1 MSDRDWRLFLKDI
14 RECSVRVLEYAGAMT
29 SEEFFEDRKTLD
41 AVMRNLA
48 IIGEAAKKIPAD
60 VRRKYPDIPW
70 KKMAGLRDI
79 VVHDYFGIDED
90 IIWDV
95 VSVRIPELKQSMD
108 VMNGNIDLNLGSRP
122 EGLAQAGRDPG
133 LKHKN

>member
-1 MSDRDWRLFLKDI
+1 MSERDWRLFLKDI
-14 RECSVRVLEYAGAMT
+14 HESSLRVLEYVGAM
-29 SEEFFEDRKTLD
+29 SMEELFHDSKSVD

-60 VRRKYPDIPW
+60 VRRRYPDVEW
-70 KKMAGLRDI
+70 KKLAGLRDI

-95 VSVRIPELKQSMD
+95 VTVRIPELKRR
-108 VMNGNIDLNLGSRP
+108 IDIMISEISR
-122 EGLAQAGRDPG
+122 
-133 LKHKN
+133 N

>member
-1 MSDRDWRLFLKDI
+1 MSERDWQLFLKDI
-14 RECSVRVLEYAGAMT
+14 HESAARIVEYVGTM
-29 SEEFFEDRKTLD
+29 SNEEFFQDPKSVD

-60 VRRKYPDIPW
+60 ARRRYPSVEW

-95 VSVRIPELKQSMD
+95 VTIRIPELKRQ
-108 VMNGNIDLNLGSRP
+108 IDIMIS
-122 EGLAQAGRDPG
+122 EVSKD
-133 LKHKN
+133 

>member
-1 MSDRDWRLFLKDI
+1 MSERDWRLFLKDI
-14 RECSVRVLEYAGAMT
+14 RDSSARVIDYAGSM
-29 SEEFFEDRKTLD
+29 SREDFFQDAKTVD

-48 IIGEAAKKIPAD
+48 IIGEAAKKIPAA
-60 VRRKYPDIPW
+60 VRRQYPEVAW

-95 VSVRIPELKQSMD
+95 VSGRIPELKGHLDAIVTDMHQD
-108 VMNGNIDLNLGSRP
+108 
-122 EGLAQAGRDPG
+122 
-133 LKHKN
+133 

>member
-1 MSDRDWRLFLKDI
+1 MS
-14 RECSVRVLEYAGAMT
+14 
-29 SEEFFEDRKTLD
+29 SEEFFDDSKSVD

-60 VRRKYPDIPW
+60 VRRRYPSFEW
-70 KKMAGLRDI
+70 KKMAGLRDV

-95 VSVRIPELKQSMD
+95 VTVRMPELKRQTDIMTSD
-108 VMNGNIDLNLGSRP
+108 VSKD
-122 EGLAQAGRDPG
+122 
-133 LKHKN
+133 

>member
-1 MSDRDWRLFLKDI
+1 MSERDWRLFLKDI
-14 RECSVRVLEYAGAMT
+14 SECSGRVLDYTNAMARD
-29 SEEFFEDRKTLD
+29 EFFEDRKTVD

-60 VRRKYPDIPW
+60 VRRKHPDVAW

-95 VSVRIPELKQSMD
+95 VSARIPELKM
-108 VMNGNIDLNLGSRP
+108 NIDAMSVNL
-122 EGLAQAGRDPG
+122 E
-133 LKHKN
+133 

>member
-1 MSDRDWRLFLKDI
+1 MSERDWRLFLKDMH
-14 RECSVRVLEYAGAMT
+14 ESSVRIIEYVGAM
-29 SEEFFEDRKTLD
+29 SCDDFFRDTRSVD

-48 IIGEAAKKIPAD
+48 IIGEAAKKIPVDA
-60 VRRKYPDIPW
+60 RRRYPSVEW

-95 VSVRIPELKQSMD
+95 VTIRIPELKRQ
-108 VMNGNIDLNLGSRP
+108 IDAMLSEVP
-122 EGLAQAGRDPG
+122 EQ
-133 LKHKN
+133 N

>member
-14 RECSVRVLEYAGAMT
+14 HESSARVLEYAGAMT
-29 SEEFFEDRKTLD
+29 REVFFEDRKTMD

-60 VRRKYPDIPW
+60 VRRKYPDVAW

-95 VSVRIPELKQSMD
+95 VSIRIPELTRHLDQMVRELSGD
-108 VMNGNIDLNLGSRP
+108 HLL
-122 EGLAQAGRDPG
+122 
-133 LKHKN
+133 

>member
-1 MSDRDWRLFLKDI
+1 MSDRDWRLFLRDI
-14 RECSVRVLEYAGAMT
+14 RESSARVLEYTAAMT
-29 SEEFFEDRKTLD
+29 REEFFEDRKTLD

-48 IIGEAAKKIPAD
+48 IIGEAAKKIPTD
-60 VRRKYPDIPW
+60 IRRKHPEISW

-95 VSVRIPELKQSMD
+95 ISIRIPELKQHL
-108 VMNGNIDLNLGSRP
+108 DLIGDTESAP
-122 EGLAQAGRDPG
+122 PCP
-133 LKHKN
+133 

>member
-1 MSDRDWRLFLKDI
+1 MLFMSERDWRLFLKDI
-14 RECSVRVLEYAGAMT
+14 HEYAVRVVEYVGAM
-29 SEEFFEDRKTLD
+29 SMEEFFHDPKSVD

-60 VRRKYPDIPW
+60 ARRGYPSVEW

-95 VSVRIPELKQSMD
+95 VTVRIPELKRQTDIMISEISND
-108 VMNGNIDLNLGSRP
+108 
-122 EGLAQAGRDPG
+122 
-133 LKHKN
+133 

>member
-1 MSDRDWRLFLKDI
+1 MSERDWRLFLKDI
-14 RECSVRVLEYAGAMT
+14 RDCAARIIDYVDTMSRD
-29 SEEFFEDRKTLD
+29 EFFHDPKTVD

-48 IIGEAAKKIPAD
+48 IIGEASKKIPVD
-60 VRRKYPDIPW
+60 TRRKYPAVEW

-95 VSVRIPELKQSMD
+95 VSVRIPELKRHL
-108 VMNGNIDLNLGSRP
+108 DLVSNEMP
-122 EGLAQAGRDPG
+122 QD
-133 LKHKN
+133 

>member
-1 MSDRDWRLFLKDI
+1 MSERDWRLFLKDI
-14 RECSVRVLEYAGAMT
+14 DVSAQRVVGYVGLMT
-29 SEEFFEDRKTLD
+29 REEFFADHKTID

-48 IIGEAAKKIPAD
+48 IIGEAAKKIPAEF
-60 VRRKYPDIPW
+60 RRKHPELEW

-95 VSVRIPELKQSMD
+95 VTKRIPELQRYISLHGEKES
-108 VMNGNIDLNLGSRP
+108 
-122 EGLAQAGRDPG
+122 
-133 LKHKN
+133 

>member
-1 MSDRDWRLFLKDI
+1 MSERDWRLFLKDI
-14 RECSVRVLEYAGAMT
+14 HEAAGRVVAYVGAMS
-29 SEEFFEDRKTLD
+29 SEEFFQDSKSVD

-60 VRRKYPDIPW
+60 ARRTYPFIEW

-79 VVHDYFGIDED
+79 VVHDYFGVDED

-95 VSVRIPELKQSMD
+95 VTVRIPELKRQTDIMISEISND
-108 VMNGNIDLNLGSRP
+108 
-122 EGLAQAGRDPG
+122 
-133 LKHKN
+133 

>member
-1 MSDRDWRLFLKDI
+1 MSERDWRLFLMDI
-14 RECSVRVLEYAGAMT
+14 SECSGRVLDYTAAMT
-29 SEEFFEDRKTLD
+29 REEFFDDRKTVD

-60 VRRKYPDIPW
+60 VRRKHPDVAW

-95 VSVRIPELKQSMD
+95 ISVRIPELKRS
-108 VMNGNIDLNLGSRP
+108 
-122 EGLAQAGRDPG
+122 
-133 LKHKN
+133 

>member
-14 RECSVRVLEYAGAMT
+14 YECSVRVLEYTSAMT
-29 SEEFFEDRKTLD
+29 REGFFEDRKTLD

-60 VRRKYPDIPW
+60 VRRKYPEVAW

-79 VVHDYFGIDED
+79 VVHDYFGVDED

-95 VSVRIPELKQSMD
+95 VSNRIPELMR
-108 VMNGNIDLNLGSRP
+108 NIESLLRELSGDL
-122 EGLAQAGRDPG
+122 
-133 LKHKN
+133 